1 MASLILV
8 AMMLGFMAPAEAEEP
23 AAVEQHAPEPPSPPT
38 SELQREPLTPEG
50 VTPIGR
56 RTQKGWVPNSWPVQQ
71 RCDFLTTD
79 RQACVTVRGE
89 VFTGYRYSA
98 VGSQNLG
105 EFRLDRGELG
115 SGFVWR
121 PNDRIDGGVT
131 LQMEAVRSA
140 GPQSLIGVDG
150 NSLVV
155 RMLEAYGQMVVHAS
169 PIDIGVRVGLVPERW
184 IEQVEKGYDT
194 RGLVPLPSDDGT
206 FFDRSDLGA
215 SLTVSGWKG
224 RAELDVQYVNGEGRA
239 QQELN
244 AGKNTEALLTV
255 RPLLRKTDRGPMTL
269 AIHGAYRD
277 GSLGIA
283 SLRNHRGAAA
293 VTFASVY
300 AYGGV
305 EYVHALGYGAR
316 AEVEAN
322 GVGIWGSGHLWKHY
336 LGVMAKYDRVQQDTS
351 DGDSVIQRIT
361 AGVFSDAFGYLD
373 RNRRRLRLHAAYQY
387 EGYGDA
393 AGPLRGSADALTT
406 HRFLLQLRARGLM
419 RLW

>member
-1 MASLILV
+1 MSALLQV
-8 AMMLGFMAPAEAEEP
+8 AEP
-23 AAVEQHAPEPPSPPT
+23 SALEPIGEPPPQP
-38 SELQREPLTPEG
+38 EAMPEG
-50 VTPIGR
+50 LTPIGGR
-56 RTQKGWVPNSWPVQQ
+56 RTEKGWVPNNWPVQQ
-71 RCDFLTTD
+71 RCDFLTTE
-79 RQACVTVRGE
+79 RQSCVTIRGE
-89 VFTGYRYSA
+89 VFTGYRFSA
-98 VGSQNLG
+98 VGDQTLG

-115 SGFVWR
+115 TGMVWK
-121 PNDRIDGGVT
+121 PSERIDGGVT
-131 LQMEAVRSA
+131 VAMEAVRSA
-140 GPQSLIGVDG
+140 GPQSLIGIDG

-155 RMLEAYGQMVVHAS
+155 RMLEAYGQMVLHVA
-169 PIDIGVRVGLVPERW
+169 PIDVGLRAGLVPERW

-215 SLTVSGWKG
+215 SLTLSGWKG
-224 RAELDVQYVNGEGRA
+224 RGELDVQFVNGEGRA

-244 AGKNTEALLTV
+244 AGKNTEAVLTV
-255 RPLLRKTDRGPMTL
+255 RPILRQTPRGPMTL
-269 AIHGAYRD
+269 AVHGTYRD

-305 EYVHALGYGAR
+305 EYVHALGYAER

-322 GVGIWGSGHLWKHY
+322 ALGVWGSAHVWKHY
-336 LGVMAKYDRVQQDTS
+336 LGVMAKYDRVQQDL
-351 DGDSVIQRIT
+351 GDAASSVQRVT
-361 AGVFSDAFGYLD
+361 AGIFSDAFGYID
-373 RNRRRLRLHAAYQY
+373 RNRRRLRLHASYQY
-387 EGYGDA
+387 EAYGDA
-393 AGPLRGSADALTT
+393 AGPLPGAADALTT